1 MATTRISPKQV
12 SGQRG
17 FSATE
22 LIIVV
27 AVIGILMAASMPLLF
42 SAIRTSAVKAG
53 AEQMA
58 TVLGQAR
65 QMAIR
70 DNTSICVATENG
82 VGLALNGRVVRYR
95 VGAIPAP
102 PPVTCVGGTLVIEP
116 GMEGNGFI
124 RLANNIEAWPPG
136 QGVLFTYIG
145 TATAPATFTVR
156 NPQDGSTLTVSV
168 APSGRISI
176 GP

>member
-1 MATTRISPKQV
+1 MMTTPTSHRRV
-12 SGQRG
+12 SGQTG

-22 LIIVV
+22 LVVVV
-27 AVIGILMAASMPLLF
+27 AVIGILMAASTPFFF
-42 SAIRTSAVKAG
+42 SAIRTSALRAG

-70 DNTSICVATENG
+70 DNTSICVVTNAG
-82 VGLALNGRVVRYR
+82 AVRYR
-95 VGAIPAP
+95 IGGCGGA
-102 PPVTCVGGTLVIEP
+102 VWTGT
-116 GMEGNGFI
+116 GTDGAGFI
-124 RLANNIEAWPPG
+124 RLANNITVGPPV
-136 QGVLFTYIG
+136 QVVVFTYIG
-145 TATAPATFTVR
+145 TANVAVPIPYVVT
-156 NPQDGSTLTVSV
+156 NPLDGSTLTVSV

>member
-1 MATTRISPKQV
+1 MTSTPLSRSRT

-22 LIIVV
+22 LVVVV
-27 AVIGILMAASMPLLF
+27 AVIGILMAASAPFFL
-42 SAIRTSAVKAG
+42 SAIRTSALKAG
-53 AEQMA
+53 AEQLA

-70 DNTSICVATENG
+70 DNTSICVVTNAGG
-82 VGLALNGRVVRYR
+82 VRFR
-95 VGAIPAP
+95 VGG
-102 PPVTCVGGTLVIEP
+102 CGGAVWIGAGTD
-116 GMEGNGFI
+116 GAGFI
-124 RLANNIEAWPPG
+124 RLANNITVGPPA
-136 QGVLFTYIG
+136 QVVVFTYIG
-145 TATAPATFTVR
+145 TANLAVPVPYVVT
-156 NPQDGSTLTVSV
+156 NPQDASTLSVSV